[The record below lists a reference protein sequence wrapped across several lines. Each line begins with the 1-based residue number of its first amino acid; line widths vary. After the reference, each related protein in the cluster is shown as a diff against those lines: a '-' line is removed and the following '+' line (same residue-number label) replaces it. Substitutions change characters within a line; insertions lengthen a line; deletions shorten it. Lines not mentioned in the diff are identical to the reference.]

1 MKTFKLASAALMLSM
16 ASALA
21 AHAAPGYST
30 ADVNI
35 RSGPDTDFPS
45 VGVIREGDGVDVR
58 GCLNDESW
66 CDVIW
71 DGNRG
76 WVFSEYLAF
85 DYRGE
90 VTSLPDVGLS
100 AFRIPIVAFAANDY
114 WKRYYVGR
122 PFYKERD
129 RWVKFKPRR
138 RVGWKKPPSGPRKA
152 GWWRSGY
159 QAPSGMKAP
168 PDRGWKRPDRP
179 GRGGPDQAGPRRDGP
194 GRDGPGRDGP
204 GRDRSGQDRR

>member
-45 VGVIREGDGVDVR
+45 VGVIREGDNVDVR

-90 VTSLPDVGLS
+90 VTPLPDVGLS
-100 AFRIPIVAFAANDY
+100 AFRIPIVAFAATDY
-114 WKRYYVGR
+114 WKRHYVGR
-122 PFYKERD
+122 P
-129 RWVKFKPRR
+129 
-138 RVGWKKPPSGPRKA
+138 PSTRSVTA
-152 GWWRSGY
+152 G
-159 QAPSGMKAP
+159 
-168 PDRGWKRPDRP
+168 
-179 GRGGPDQAGPRRDGP
+179 
-194 GRDGPGRDGP
+194 
-204 GRDRSGQDRR
+204 